1 MTVGS
6 WKRWLVGGLTGVA
19 ALVVGGPFV
28 YFNVIAKDAP
38 APLSISSGTPATS
51 SSSVAEPATFDGE
64 WNATTDSV
72 VGYRVQ
78 EILFGQSK
86 EAAGRTNEVTGS
98 FTLSG
103 TTVSAATF
111 TVEMATVES
120 DQSRR
125 DGQFRGRIMDV
136 ATYPTSTFTLSQPI
150 VLDALP
156 DDGVTGTTTATGEL
170 TLRGTT
176 KTVTVELTGKR
187 TGGIIEVGGSIPIV
201 FSEWNI
207 PNPSGGP
214 AQTSDEGVLEFLLV
228 FTKAA

>member
-1 MTVGS
+1 MTAGS
-6 WKRWLVGGLTGVA
+6 WKRWLVGGLVVVA

-38 APLSISSGTPATS
+38 APLTISAGTPGTS
-51 SSSVAEPATFDGE
+51 SPAAEPGTLDGT
-64 WNATTDSV
+64 WNATSDSV

-86 EAAGRTNEVTGS
+86 EAAGRTNDVTGS
-98 FTLSG
+98 FTLSS
-103 TTVSAATF
+103 TTVSEASF
-111 TVEMATVES
+111 TVDMATVTS

-136 ATYPTSTFTLSQPI
+136 ATYPSSTFTLTRPI
-150 VLDALP
+150 VLGALP
-156 DDGVTGTTTATGEL
+156 AEGVTGTATATGEL

-176 KTVTVELTGKR
+176 KTVTVELSGKR
-187 TGGIIEVGGSIPIV
+187 TGGTIQVGGSIPIV
-201 FSEWNI
+201 FEEWNI

-228 FTKAA
+228 FTHA